1 MPLNFLG
8 PARSKGRPQPASP
21 GNAALRPT
29 PAPQELPQ
37 SEVMMTRL
45 PSRRLLALALA
56 SAIAMPALA
65 QTTETAPAP
74 AAAAPLSSET
84 FTATDIRIDGLQRIS
99 AGTVLTYLPIERG
112 EQVTPSGVSESIRA
126 LYKTG
131 FFEDVKLDR
140 QGDILVVTVTER
152 PAINKLTLTGNKDI
166 KTDDLMSGLKDIGLA
181 EGETFD
187 RLSLDRVTQELV
199 RQYNN
204 RGKYN
209 VEITPT
215 VSPLDRNR
223 VDVTITVK
231 EGKAA
236 KIKHVNVVGAEKF
249 ETEDLLENW
258 ESKESSWLS
267 WYRRDDQYSKEKL
280 SGDMERLNS
289 YYLDR
294 GYVDFNI
301 DSTQVSISPDKR
313 DMFITAGITE
323 GEQYKISD
331 VKVTGDTVLPKE
343 EIEKLVIV
351 KPEQTFSRI
360 LLEMTS
366 DSITATL
373 GNIGHAFAQ
382 VNPIPTIDRE
392 NRTVAIN
399 LQVIPG
405 PRVNVRRIVFKGNT
419 RTSDEVMRR
428 EMRQFEGSWFS
439 QVAVDRSRVRL
450 RRLGYFETVDV
461 ETTPVPGT
469 TDQVDVVYTVKETTS
484 GSFVFGLGYSQLSG
498 LTTSIQLS
506 QNNFLGGGNR
516 VAVEAQRSDYLQRYS
531 FSYTNPFFTD
541 EGMSLGYNLWWRE
554 FDYSDFNTAQYSTTS
569 AAAQGVLGLPIT
581 ENDTVSLLFGVD
593 SNEILT
599 FQGSTPQ
606 SIIDYIN
613 AVGQRTFHAWRTEVG
628 WARDTRNDYFMP
640 TGGTYQRVSAEIA
653 LPGSTVEYYK
663 LNYEFSKYWS
673 LSPSFVLN
681 TRAEVGYGDSYGSD
695 IYRYIC
701 RTNGSD
707 PQIPGQ
713 SNTTITPSADGTCA
727 DGGTLDKTLV
737 ASGLPFFENFY
748 AGGTR
753 SVRGFRDNTLGP
765 RSEVISGY
773 RGQPL
778 GGSLKTTGSVELIF
792 PKLFDSNAA
801 RVSAFFDFGN
811 VFDGVDN
818 FDAGEIR
825 ASTGVAL
832 LWRAP
837 VGPISISYAFPLKK
851 EEGDELERLQFTF
864 GGAF

>member
-1 MPLNFLG
+1 MPLDPLG
-8 PARSKGRPQPASP
+8 PARSKAACPSLATPRT
-21 GNAALRPT
+21 AALRST
-29 PAPQELPQ
+29 PALQEPPQPD
-37 SEVMMTRL
+37 VMMTRL

-65 QTTETAPAP
+65 QTTEP
-74 AAAAPLSSET
+74 AAAPVASAPLAT
-84 FTATDIRIDGLQRIS
+84 APFTATDIRIDGLQRIS
-99 AGTVLTYLPIERG
+99 TGTVLTYLPIERG
-112 EQVTPSGVSESIRA
+112 DVVTPAKAAEAIRE
-126 LYKTG
+126 LYKRG
-131 FFEDVKLDR
+131 FFEDVRLDR

-166 KTDDLMSGLKDIGLA
+166 KTEDLLSGLKDIGLA

-187 RLSLDRVTQELV
+187 RLSLDRVMQELV

-215 VSPLDRNR
+215 VSALDRNR
-223 VDVTITVK
+223 VDVTIAVK

-236 KIKHVNVVGAEKF
+236 KIRHVNVVGAEKF

-258 ESKESSWLS
+258 ESKETSWLS

-289 YYLDR
+289 WYLDR
-294 GYVDFNI
+294 GYVDFSI

-313 DMFITAGITE
+313 DMFITAGISE

-343 EIEKLVIV
+343 DIEKLVIV
-351 KPEQTFSRI
+351 KPDQIFSRI
-360 LLEMTS
+360 LLEMTA

-382 VNPIPTIDRE
+382 VNPIPTVDRE

-469 TDQVDVVYTVKETTS
+469 NDQVDVVFNVKETTS

-516 VAVEAQRSDYLQRYS
+516 VSVEAQRSDYLQRYS
-531 FSYTNPFFTD
+531 FSYVNPFFTD
-541 EGMSLGYNLWWRE
+541 EGLSLGYNLWWRE
-554 FDYSDFNTAQYSTTS
+554 FDYSSFNTAQYSTTS

-593 SNEILT
+593 TNEILT
-599 FQGSTPQ
+599 FAGSTPA

-613 AVGQRTFHAWRTEVG
+613 AVGNRTFHAWRTELG

-640 TGGTYQRVSAEIA
+640 TAGTYQRISTEIT

-663 LNYEFSKYWS
+663 LNYEFSKYWP
-673 LSPSFVLN
+673 LSPSLVLN
-681 TRAEVGYGDSYGSD
+681 TRAELGYGDSYGSD
-695 IYRYIC
+695 TTRVFC
-701 RTNGSD
+701 SVQPTNPQTKATPVCTPGSVE
-707 PQIPGQ
+707 
-713 SNTTITPSADGTCA
+713 TRRITAT
-727 DGGTLDKTLV
+727 
-737 ASGLPFFENFY
+737 GLPFFENFY
-748 AGGTR
+748 AGGVR

-765 RSEVISGY
+765 RSEVTSGF

-778 GGSLKTTGSVELIF
+778 GGALKTTGSLEMYF
-792 PKLFDSNAA
+792 PKLFDSKAA
-801 RVSAFFDFGN
+801 RISAFVDFGN
-811 VFDGVDN
+811 VFAGTDD
-818 FDAGEIR
+818 FDAGELR
-825 ASTGVAL
+825 ASTGVSL

-837 VGPISISYAFPLKK
+837 VGPISISYAFPLRS
-851 EEGDELERLQFTF
+851 EDDDEIERLQFTF